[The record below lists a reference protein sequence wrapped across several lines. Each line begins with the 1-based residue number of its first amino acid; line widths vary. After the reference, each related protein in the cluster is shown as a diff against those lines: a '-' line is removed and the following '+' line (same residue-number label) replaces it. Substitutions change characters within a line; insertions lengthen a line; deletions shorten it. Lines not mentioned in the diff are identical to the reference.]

1 MFNTLVGQFVLI
13 WLKQAQAHRVIKR
26 IVSSARPQYRSVAH
40 LTLRDVPLQI
50 GSILLLCGLC
60 WYVEFKI
67 VAVVVFVSVLL
78 CELCLHMILRRQ
90 SLFRLIETD
99 RAILFAMIL
108 CALNTVLYLLP
119 ALFLVRDPSLAMKI
133 TGMMWIMG
141 VQVYLANTWSR
152 VPTFLCVMVV
162 PAMAMMVIAFFILRH
177 AAPVMS
183 SMTEWGIAA
192 GFLALF
198 LYSTIDTLRQHLS
211 MEADL
216 AKAQQESAQRLA
228 KLEESDRLDAL
239 TGSLNRRAFD
249 VALGVML
256 EDRKLTGGEITV
268 FLVDLYSFKPIN
280 DTYSHEAGD
289 EVLIQTADRLR
300 AIIAQSGIVGRLGGD
315 EFVCALHD
323 LENAEDDMACGA
335 RLADA
340 IAKPIKWNDRTL
352 KIAVSIGVASSRDA
366 ANPTVSTLC
375 SAADQVMFA
384 AKSSPSGG
392 PILYEAH
399 LFAPRMTPEDKQLLA
414 ESIANRSVRPF
425 YQPKVHLPTGRIIG
439 FEALARWDHSTG
451 HVRQPA
457 DFLDQINELGLQG
470 DFMMSLAQKVVDD
483 INMMLSQGLD
493 LGQVSLNVSEVALAT
508 YSGRQDLFKIMQ
520 NNPDAARHLTFEI
533 TKDVF
538 IARAADT
545 IQASIASFRGLGVRI
560 SLDDFGTGFA
570 PFHHLR
576 QLDFDELKI
585 DTSFVAGLGHDPA
598 AEVLVRG
605 FLNIASG
612 LGVSV
617 VAEGVETDAQSR
629 DLINMG
635 CLTAQGFL
643 FSHAV
648 PAKDACDLLKAQN
661 DALAAL

>member
-1 MFNTLVGQFVLI
+1 
-13 WLKQAQAHRVIKR
+13 VIKR

-50 GSILLLCGLC
+50 GSILLLCELC

-67 VAVVVFVSVLL
+67 VAVVVFVSVLVS
-78 CELCLHMILRRQ
+78 ELCLHMILRRQ

-133 TGMMWIMG
+133 TGMIWIMG
-141 VQVYLANTWSR
+141 VQVYLANRWSR

-162 PAMAMMVIAFFILRH
+162 PAMAMMVIAFFMLRH

-198 LYSTIDTLRQHLS
+198 LYSTIDALRQHLS

-268 FLVDLYSFKPIN
+268 FLVDLDSFKPIN

-352 KIAVSIGVASSRDA
+352 KITASIGVASSRDA

-375 SAADQVMFA
+375 SAADQAMFA

-399 LFAPRMTPEDKQLLA
+399 LFAPRMTPEDKQLL
-414 ESIANRSVRPF
+414 
-425 YQPKVHLPTGRIIG
+425 
-439 FEALARWDHSTG
+439 
-451 HVRQPA
+451 
-457 DFLDQINELGLQG
+457 
-470 DFMMSLAQKVVDD
+470 
-483 INMMLSQGLD
+483 
-493 LGQVSLNVSEVALAT
+493 
-508 YSGRQDLFKIMQ
+508 
-520 NNPDAARHLTFEI
+520 
-533 TKDVF
+533 
-538 IARAADT
+538 
-545 IQASIASFRGLGVRI
+545 
-560 SLDDFGTGFA
+560 
-570 PFHHLR
+570 
-576 QLDFDELKI
+576 
-585 DTSFVAGLGHDPA
+585 
-598 AEVLVRG
+598 
-605 FLNIASG
+605 
-612 LGVSV
+612 
-617 VAEGVETDAQSR
+617 
-629 DLINMG
+629 
-635 CLTAQGFL
+635 
-643 FSHAV
+643 
-648 PAKDACDLLKAQN
+648 
-661 DALAAL
+661 

>member
-1 MFNTLVGQFVLI
+1 MGQFVLI

-50 GSILLLCGLC
+50 GSILLLCELC

-67 VAVVVFVSVLL
+67 VAVVVFVSVLVS
-78 CELCLHMILRRQ
+78 ELCLHMILRRQ

-119 ALFLVRDPSLAMKI
+119 ALFLVRAPSLAMKI
-133 TGMMWIMG
+133 TGMIWIMG

-162 PAMAMMVIAFFILRH
+162 PAMAMMVIAFFMLRH

-183 SMTEWGIAA
+183 SMTEWGIAV

-198 LYSTIDTLRQHLS
+198 LYSTIDALRQHLS

-268 FLVDLYSFKPIN
+268 FLVDLDSFKPIN

-335 RLADA
+335 
-340 IAKPIKWNDRTL
+340 
-352 KIAVSIGVASSRDA
+352 
-366 ANPTVSTLC
+366 
-375 SAADQVMFA
+375 
-384 AKSSPSGG
+384 PSGG
-392 PILYEAH
+392 RYCETDQVERPDLENCGQHRRGIQ
-399 LFAPRMTPEDKQLLA
+399 PRRGEPDRIDPVFSGGSGNGCRQIIPQWWADFVRSPSVCPANDARGQT
-414 ESIANRSVRPF
+414 IAGRKHRGPFRQAVLSTKSASADRPHHRVRSLGTVGPF
-425 YQPKVHLPTGRIIG
+425 NGSCAPTGR
-439 FEALARWDHSTG
+439 F
-451 HVRQPA
+451 
-457 DFLDQINELGLQG
+457 
-470 DFMMSLAQKVVDD
+470 
-483 INMMLSQGLD
+483 
-493 LGQVSLNVSEVALAT
+493 
-508 YSGRQDLFKIMQ
+508 
-520 NNPDAARHLTFEI
+520 
-533 TKDVF
+533 
-538 IARAADT
+538 
-545 IQASIASFRGLGVRI
+545 
-560 SLDDFGTGFA
+560 
-570 PFHHLR
+570 
-576 QLDFDELKI
+576 
-585 DTSFVAGLGHDPA
+585 
-598 AEVLVRG
+598 
-605 FLNIASG
+605 
-612 LGVSV
+612 
-617 VAEGVETDAQSR
+617 SR
-629 DLINMG
+629 PNR
-635 CLTAQGFL
+635 
-643 FSHAV
+643 
-648 PAKDACDLLKAQN
+648 
-661 DALAAL
+661 